1 VAKVLVI
8 DDSKI
13 MRLFLRR
20 CLEKAGYEVE
30 EWLPHSALEIPCY
43 LRSSAPDLILT
54 DYFMPGLSGASV
66 ARIAYEATNRIPV
79 IVLTALREEE
89 NISRL
94 LRLGVR
100 QVLTKPIEPEAVV
113 QAVRKALADPG
124 ADAGLPRTP

>member
-1 VAKVLVI
+1 VSKILVV
-8 DDSKI
+8 DDSK
-13 MRLFLRR
+13 MMSLFLRR

-66 ARIAYEATNRIPV
+66 ARIAYEATHRIPV

-89 NISRL
+89 NIARL
-94 LRLGVR
+94 LRLGVK
-100 QVLTKPIEPEAVV
+100 QVLTKPIEPGALV
-113 QAVRKALADPG
+113 QAVKMALADLGP
-124 ADAGLPRTP
+124 DH